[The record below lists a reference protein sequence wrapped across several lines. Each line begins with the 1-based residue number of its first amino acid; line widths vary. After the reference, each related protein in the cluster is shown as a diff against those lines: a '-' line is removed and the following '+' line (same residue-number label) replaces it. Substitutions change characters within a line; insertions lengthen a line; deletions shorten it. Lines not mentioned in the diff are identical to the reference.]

1 MGENIMRP
9 AHSRAVFGV
18 VACPKCRSV
27 RSVELAHRSAG
38 CQRCGYRMVLAKVRI
53 WERCDSQP
61 ELAGAIARVRNELAA
76 PALRAEEPPAPEAAP
91 PGDMRTRLLGAL
103 PEGEIEE
110 VALLA
115 RARAARIPE
124 ERAREMLAALLADG
138 MLCEPR
144 PGWLAKV

>member
-1 MGENIMRP
+1 M
-9 AHSRAVFGV
+9 FGV

-38 CQRCGYRMVLAKVRI
+38 CQRCGYRMVLTKVRI

-76 PALRAEEPPAPEAAP
+76 PVLRAEAAP
-91 PGDMRTRLLGAL
+91 SEAPPQGDMRTRLLAAL
-103 PEGEIEE
+103 PDGEIEE
-110 VALLA
+110 EALLA

-138 MLCEPR
+138 TLCEPR

>member
-1 MGENIMRP
+1 MRP

-38 CQRCGYRMVLAKVRI
+38 CQRCGYRMVLTKVRI

-61 ELAGAIARVRNELAA
+61 ELASAIARVKHELAA
-76 PALRAEEPPAPEAAP
+76 PALRAEEPAAPEGAP

-103 PEGEIEE
+103 PDGEIEE
-110 VALLA
+110 DALLA
-115 RARAARIPE
+115 RARAACIPE

-138 MLCEPR
+138 VLCEPR